1 MNLAIGVE
9 DRADGWEASLGAR
22 LTVLVAGTRG
32 AELRLDLALGPD
44 TGAQADYYRPVGKSG
59 LFVAPRVDL
68 GSRRQRVSVEGDLT
82 AGYQTWQALA
92 GLDLGMAFGPR
103 SELRVGY
110 EAGALNAR
118 VRGGAPLP
126 EDIDGV
132 EHGARVRWVYDG
144 HDDWFVPRSGTRIV
158 TEARWLATVPG
169 LPSGFAQARLTSTSF
184 LPVGRGG
191 RVFLS
196 LVGSAASPDQLSHLH
211 QSTLGGPF
219 RLGAFERDQVRGVR
233 TGYAGTGY
241 LHQLGRMPDLIGGPI
256 YAGAWVEAGWVKAGK
271 AFVPASH
278 GALRNVI
285 AGLLVETMLG
295 AVFASTSLGSDGPRF
310 TFGLG
315 RALW

>member
-1 MNLAIGVE
+1 ME
-9 DRADGWEASLGAR
+9 DFADGWEASLGAR

-59 LFVAPRVDL
+59 LFVAPRVEL
-68 GSRRQRVSVEGDLT
+68 RSRRQRVSVEGDLT
-82 AGYQTWQALA
+82 AGYRTWQALA
-92 GLDLGMAFGPR
+92 GL
-103 SELRVGY
+103 E
-110 EAGALNAR
+110 
-118 VRGGAPLP
+118 
-126 EDIDGV
+126 
-132 EHGARVRWVYDG
+132 
-144 HDDWFVPRSGTRIV
+144 IV
-158 TEARWLATVPG
+158 THARWLATAPG

-184 LPVGRGG
+184 LPVGSGG

-196 LVGSAASPDQLSHLH
+196 LVGSAASSDQLPPLH

-256 YAGAWVEAGWVKAGK
+256 YARAWVEAGWVKAGK

-278 GALRNVI
+278 GALRNVS

-315 RALW
+315 RAVW

>member
-1 MNLAIGVE
+1 MAG
-9 DRADGWEASLGAR
+9 DCAR
-22 LTVLVAGTRG
+22 
-32 AELRLDLALGPD
+32 
-44 TGAQADYYRPVGKSG
+44 
-59 LFVAPRVDL
+59 
-68 GSRRQRVSVEGDLT
+68 
-82 AGYQTWQALA
+82 
-92 GLDLGMAFGPR
+92 
-103 SELRVGY
+103 
-110 EAGALNAR
+110 
-118 VRGGAPLP
+118 
-126 EDIDGV
+126 
-132 EHGARVRWVYDG
+132 
-144 HDDWFVPRSGTRIV
+144 
-158 TEARWLATVPG
+158 

-184 LPVGRGG
+184 PPVGRGG

-196 LVGSAASPDQLSHLH
+196 LVGSAASSGQISPLH

-219 RLGAFERDQVRGVR
+219 RFGAFERDQVRGVR

-278 GALRNVI
+278 GALRNVS